1 MARFISLKA
10 KQEAFQMALFLRE
23 AKSIQ
28 DVGSILNVVSVLFFT
43 LMVEVMVCIFYVF
56 IVTFPLA
63 ELVLHKGIAVFE

>member
-43 LMVEVMVCIFYVF
+43 LMVEVMVCLYFLCIYSDFSFGRVS
-56 IVTFPLA
+56 VTQGYCSF
-63 ELVLHKGIAVFE
+63 